1 MKIRMLLAAAVAC
14 TFSAHAMADNSRAYK
29 EGPVTA
35 VTYVKTKDG
44 QFDNY
49 MKWLDSTFKPENDAL
64 IKAKIILGYKVYTQD
79 ARDPHDADLIL
90 TITYP
95 NMAALDNLN
104 ERSDAITEKFE
115 GNLDKQNQGFAD
127 RGSMREILGNKLIR
141 EQILK

>member
-1 MKIRMLLAAAVAC
+1 MKMKMLLAAVLVCA
-14 TFSAHAMADNSRAYK
+14 FSAQAMADNTRVYK

-35 VTYVKTKDG
+35 VTYVKIKDG

-49 MKWLDSTFKPENDAL
+49 MKWLDTTFKPENEAL
-64 IKAKIILGYKVYTQD
+64 IKAKIIIGYKVYTQD

-104 ERSDAITEKFE
+104 ERTDAITEKFE
-115 GNLDKQNQGFAD
+115 GDLDKQNKAFAD
-127 RGSMREILGNKLIR
+127 RGSMREILGGKLIR

>member
-1 MKIRMLLAAAVAC
+1 MKIKLLFAVAVAC
-14 TFSAHAMADNSRAYK
+14 AFSAQALADNSRAYK

-35 VTYVKTKDG
+35 VTYVKIKDG

-49 MKWLDSTFKPENDAL
+49 MKWLDTTFKPENDAL

-104 ERSDAITEKFE
+104 ERTDAITEKFE
-115 GNLDKQNQGFAD
+115 GDLDKQNKAFAD
-127 RGSMREILGNKLIR
+127 RGSMREILGGKLIR

>member
-1 MKIRMLLAAAVAC
+1 MKIKILLAVAVAC
-14 TFSAHAMADNSRAYK
+14 AISSQAMADNSRVYK

-35 VTYVKTKDG
+35 VTYVKIKDG

-49 MKWLDSTFKPENDAL
+49 MKWLDTTFKPENEAL

-90 TITYP
+90 TITYA

-104 ERSDAITEKFE
+104 ERTDAITEKFE

-127 RGSMREILGNKLIR
+127 RGSMREILGGKLIR